1 MERKRAAVAVSDD
14 KAKAG
19 PDGSPEV
26 VVRDMYMADLDAVM
40 GIEAHSFPTPWSRNA
55 FQTELLENTF
65 ATYLVVEF
73 HGQVVAYGGMW
84 VILDEAHVTNIAV
97 HPDFRGHHLGETIM
111 TGLMARAKALG
122 VVRMTLEVRRGNIV
136 AQNLYNKL
144 GFVQLGVRR
153 GYYTDTHEDAFIMWK
168 DPM

>member
-1 MERKRAAVAVSDD
+1 
-14 KAKAG
+14 
-19 PDGSPEV
+19 
-26 VVRDMYMADLDAVM
+26 MYMADLDAVM

-122 VVRMTLEVRRGNIV
+122 VVRMTLEVRRGNTV

-168 DPM
+168 DPI

>member
-1 MERKRAAVAVSDD
+1 MAMSDERAPNSTSDSAD
-14 KAKAG
+14 
-19 PDGSPEV
+19 V

-73 HGQVVAYGGMW
+73 HGKVVTYGGMW
-84 VILDEAHVTNIAV
+84 IILDEAHVTNIAV
-97 HPDFRGHHLGETIM
+97 HPDYRGHHLGESIM
-111 TGLMARAKALG
+111 MGLIARAKLLG
-122 VVRMTLEVRRGNIV
+122 VIRMTLEVRRGNLV

-168 DPM
+168 DPI